1 MIIKMIKEKYQF
13 IILGIAGLTI
23 IAILMN
29 WAMSSY
35 VHAKKEIMIPDLKGK
50 SISDAV
56 NALSLLNLGLKKEG
70 EENDETIPAGIIV
83 RQSPPAGMAVR
94 EGKII
99 KVTLSQGGKVIYVP
113 SVAGQMARSAEVALR
128 SAGLVIGEEATKYS
142 LIGKKDE
149 VLSQDPAAGQ
159 SVERDT
165 MVNMVIS
172 LGAPPQEIKLMPDWT
187 GKSAA
192 DADKWAHASGIKLEI
207 RQEKSATV
215 AVGTVLRQDP
225 APDADITESRQA
237 VVFVSGEGSLQP
249 AISKMF
255 YYEVPQGGGDRM
267 MRLVLQDEAGENEIF
282 KGSRVPGSKL
292 EIPVN
297 PKGNARVRIFI
308 NGILVEEREIK

>member
-1 MIIKMIKEKYQF
+1 MTNKQKI
-13 IILGIAGLTI
+13 IILGVAGLVI
-23 IAILMN
+23 ISVLLN
-29 WAMSSY
+29 WAMSSF

-50 SISDAV
+50 SITDAV
-56 NALSLLNLGLKKEG
+56 NALSLLNLGLRKEG
-70 EENDETIPAGIIV
+70 EEIDETIPAGIIV
-83 RQSPPAGMAVR
+83 RQSPPAGLAVR

-128 SAGLVIGEEATKYS
+128 SAGLVIGEETTKYS

-172 LGAPPQEIKLMPDWT
+172 MGAPPQEIKLMPDWT
-187 GKSAA
+187 GKNAAEADRWASAN
-192 DADKWAHASGIKLEI
+192 GIKLEI
-207 RQEKSATV
+207 RKEKSATV
-215 AVGTVLRQDP
+215 SVGTVLHQEP
-225 APDADITESRQA
+225 APDADISESRQA
-237 VVFVSGEGSLQP
+237 VVYVSGEGSMQA

-255 YYEVPQGGGDRM
+255 YYEVPQGGGDRA
-267 MRLVLQDEAGENEIF
+267 MRLVLQDDAGENEIF
-282 KGSRVPGSKL
+282 KGSRAPGSKL

-297 PKGNARVRIFI
+297 PKGNARVRVFI
-308 NGILVEEREIK
+308 NGILVEEREVK